1 MKTVDELLSLL
12 TLEEK
17 VALVAGYK
25 FMRTNP
31 VPRLDIPSIKTS
43 DGPHGLRAQPDG
55 GDNGVTNSLPATCF
69 PTASCSAN
77 TWHPEL
83 LKEMGNAMAEEA
95 KFYDVSVILG
105 PGVNIKRNPRCGR
118 NFEYFSE
125 DPFLAGRMGAEEVKG
140 IQEKGVGVSVK
151 HFAGNNSEN
160 YRFMGDSVIDER
172 ALREIYLRQFEYIV
186 KTAKPETLM
195 CAYNKINGTHCS
207 ENEWLLNEILRK
219 EWGFQGLVMSDWG
232 TTHDRIKGIKSG
244 LDLEMPG
251 DNDICRKWI
260 VDAVNDGTLDIKDL
274 DEAVKN
280 VLTLVYKHKDNVHTG
295 DVDWKAHHE
304 LAKKIALEG
313 AVLLKNNGSLP
324 LKENEQ
330 LLVVGELFEK
340 ARYQG
345 AGSSMINP
353 QFYSSSKDAFDKNK
367 IQYKYLKGYKVDD
380 LGVDESLIKEAVE
393 TSKDYEKVVLFIGL
407 TDWYECEG
415 MDRNDIKLPQS
426 QLDLIDALIK
436 ENKKLIVVMFGGS
449 VVELPFFDHTEA
461 MLHMF
466 LSGQNSGE
474 ATYELLF
481 GKVNPSGKLAET
493 WPISYE
499 DVPFG
504 NEYSIKAQDVYKES
518 IYVGYRYY
526 LTANKE
532 VRFPFGYGLSY
543 TTFEYSNLKIEQKED
558 NLLVRVNIT
567 NSGDIK
573 GMETIQL
580 YVSAPNNNVH
590 KPLRE
595 LKGFA
600 KVSLESKETKTIE
613 IVVHKEDLEYWDIN
627 EHRFMLE
634 DGQYNIQI
642 GKNSRDIV
650 LEEKI
655 SIKGKKLSK
664 QTHVVYETLNFSNY
678 KDEEYE
684 EITGN
689 KIIPL
694 PPSKPIT
701 LESRLSDL
709 KQTFMG
715 RILYNALQSVPKK
728 ELKKA
733 KKMPEGTEKQNR
745 IKGAKFLEIILD
757 SNSII
762 SLSMS
767 SSGAFPYNFAQ
778 GFKELSNGHL
788 FKGIGCF
795 LKKIKAP
802 ALPINAKEEK

>member
-1 MKTVDELLSLL
+1 M
-12 TLEEK
+12 
-17 VALVAGYK
+17 
-25 FMRTNP
+25 
-31 VPRLDIPSIKTS
+31 
-43 DGPHGLRAQPDG
+43 
-55 GDNGVTNSLPATCF
+55 
-69 PTASCSAN
+69 
-77 TWHPEL
+77 
-83 LKEMGNAMAEEA
+83 
-95 KFYDVSVILG
+95 
-105 PGVNIKRNPRCGR
+105 
-118 NFEYFSE
+118 
-125 DPFLAGRMGAEEVKG
+125 
-140 IQEKGVGVSVK
+140 
-151 HFAGNNSEN
+151 
-160 YRFMGDSVIDER
+160 
-172 ALREIYLRQFEYIV
+172 
-186 KTAKPETLM
+186 
-195 CAYNKINGTHCS
+195 
-207 ENEWLLNEILRK
+207 
-219 EWGFQGLVMSDWG
+219 
-232 TTHDRIKGIKSG
+232 
-244 LDLEMPG
+244 
-251 DNDICRKWI
+251 
-260 VDAVNDGTLDIKDL
+260 
-274 DEAVKN
+274 
-280 VLTLVYKHKDNVHTG
+280 
-295 DVDWKAHHE
+295 
-304 LAKKIALEG
+304 
-313 AVLLKNNGSLP
+313 
-324 LKENEQ
+324 
-330 LLVVGELFEK
+330 
-340 ARYQG
+340 
-345 AGSSMINP
+345 
-353 QFYSSSKDAFDKNK
+353 
-367 IQYKYLKGYKVDD
+367 
-380 LGVDESLIKEAVE
+380 E

-415 MDRNDIKLPQS
+415 MDRNNIKLPQS

-474 ATYELLF
+474 ATCELLF

-573 GMETIQL
+573 GMETVQL
-580 YVSAPNNNVH
+580 YVSAPNNNLH

-595 LKGFA
+595 LKGFT
-600 KVSLESKETKTIE
+600 KVSLEPKETKTIE
-613 IVVHKEDLEYWDIN
+613 IVVRKEDLECWDIN

-694 PPSKPIT
+694 PLSKPIT

-733 KKMPEGTEKQNR
+733 KKMPEGTEKQNK